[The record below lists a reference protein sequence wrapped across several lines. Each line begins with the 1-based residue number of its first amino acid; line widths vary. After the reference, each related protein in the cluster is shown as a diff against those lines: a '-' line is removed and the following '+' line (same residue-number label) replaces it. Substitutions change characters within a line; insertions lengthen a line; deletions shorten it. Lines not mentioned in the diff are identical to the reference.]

1 MVLQPRGLHYSSTS
15 GNLSGTHGI
24 SSVANSQALT
34 SRKGSNVCSRMRSE
48 IRNPYNGHFRG
59 FLPLNNIVAR
69 TRFLDEQKCH
79 PGQRLEGCSPAA
91 RCRCHAGLPVHG
103 SSHVSACCSPS
114 LASYRP
120 DSCSSYMAERQGLFY
135 GGAGVTWF

>member
-103 SSHVSACCSPS
+103 PLQIF
-114 LASYRP
+114 LALFALEMQLTSRPIETLTPP
-120 DSCSSYMAERQGLFY
+120 DSAVLI
-135 GGAGVTWF
+135 A